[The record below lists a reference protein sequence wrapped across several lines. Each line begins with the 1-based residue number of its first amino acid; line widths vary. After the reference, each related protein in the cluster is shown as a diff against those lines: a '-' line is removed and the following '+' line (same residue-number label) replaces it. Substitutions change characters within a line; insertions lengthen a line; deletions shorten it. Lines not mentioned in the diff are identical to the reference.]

1 MSPVTHQTV
10 KLSKGKHS
18 APEDGAC
25 AMELASMLAHEP
37 FSDHP
42 HSVCPAIGSFLRA
55 YNDSIDDQRR
65 QDLYAY
71 AAMVVGSRASIDVE
85 HMRAERLMAWAAER
99 RPLQLTRVL
108 PPRLRA
114 LTAQRTPPSDAA
126 GARAVH
132 AIRRH
137 TKETHRAALALLDEL
152 LAIGAKPTMTLP
164 AERNRSPRT
173 LSGAA

>member
-55 YNDSIDDQRR
+55 YNDSIDDERR

-85 HMRAERLMAWAAER
+85 HMRAERLMAW
-99 RPLQLTRVL
+99 Q
-108 PPRLRA
+108 
-114 LTAQRTPPSDAA
+114 QSA
-126 GARAVH
+126 G
-132 AIRRH
+132 
-137 TKETHRAALALLDEL
+137 
-152 LAIGAKPTMTLP
+152 
-164 AERNRSPRT
+164 RS
-173 LSGAA
+173 S